1 VSSLYYRAFV
11 VIFKKMAIEKNIEND
26 PVVRLTNS
34 ILVEGIKKKASDILI
49 EPLEKNIRIRYRID
63 GLLREGFNPPKSIHS
78 QLLIRIK
85 VMAKLNIS
93 EKRLP
98 QDGRFKL
105 RVERSNVDFRV
116 SIVPSSL
123 GEKVALR
130 ILDKSA
136 LMLNLEK
143 LGFDREEVR
152 MLREATKHPHG
163 MILICGPT
171 GCGKTTTLY
180 SLLHL
185 VDQPEINITSTED
198 PVEYEIPGI
207 NQVAINPAIN
217 LTFANS
223 LRSILRQDPD
233 IIMVGEIR
241 DAKTLD
247 IAIKSALTGHL
258 VLSSFH
264 SMDTPGAITR
274 LSNMGAEPFLI
285 TSCVLLV
292 AAQRLVRNLCP
303 HCKKTYQPPE
313 KILQAL
319 KISSKDEAVF
329 YQPKGC
335 SQCQGFGYSGRLGV
349 IEVLP
354 LNKEIKE
361 LIMKRS
367 SESEIRKKAQ
377 ELGMKTLR
385 ENAIKKL
392 LSGETSIEEIVR
404 VTIDDK

>member
-1 VSSLYYRAFV
+1 
-11 VIFKKMAIEKNIEND
+11 
-26 PVVRLTNS
+26 
-34 ILVEGIKKKASDILI
+34 
-49 EPLEKNIRIRYRID
+49 
-63 GLLREGFNPPKSIHS
+63 
-78 QLLIRIK
+78 
-85 VMAKLNIS
+85 
-93 EKRLP
+93 
-98 QDGRFKL
+98 
-105 RVERSNVDFRV
+105 
-116 SIVPSSL
+116 
-123 GEKVALR
+123 
-130 ILDKSA
+130 
-136 LMLNLEK
+136 
-143 LGFDREEVR
+143 
-152 MLREATKHPHG
+152 
-163 MILICGPT
+163 
-171 GCGKTTTLY
+171 
-180 SLLHL
+180 
-185 VDQPEINITSTED
+185 
-198 PVEYEIPGI
+198 
-207 NQVAINPAIN
+207 
-217 LTFANS
+217 
-223 LRSILRQDPD
+223 
-233 IIMVGEIR
+233 MVGEIR

-392 LSGETSIEEIVR
+392 LSGETSIEEIAR